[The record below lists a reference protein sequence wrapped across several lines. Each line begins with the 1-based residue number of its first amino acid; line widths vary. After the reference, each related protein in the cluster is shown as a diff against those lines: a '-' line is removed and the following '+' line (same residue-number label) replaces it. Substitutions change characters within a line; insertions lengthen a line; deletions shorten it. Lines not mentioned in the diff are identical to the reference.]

1 MAQIY
6 ISDVPDGT
14 TNILQDNINGRNNE
28 NTLRSNF
35 SGTAFPDTPVAG
47 QHCYRT
53 DTGIEYIYDGTV
65 WVEVAATN
73 TLGLDVAAAK
83 GTLSNLSSRLN
94 VSINPDGT
102 LKDPTTAN
110 VDEFKVSNVTPTYVD
125 ATTFSV
131 PDDLT
136 GIFTAGRILKIT
148 DGAEVKYLSVVSSA
162 FDTVTNVVIDGT
174 ITASISAVDYSLAQY
189 GLPKASETVKG
200 VVELATPEEV
210 LAGTDNERVVTVKDL
225 DYSYATI
232 DSNRIYDGVD
242 LTTKFASEIAGYS
255 DVWAWIKARIT
266 AVDYSGLHVGDY
278 IPFVMNGN
286 TIKAQ
291 IAGIDTYYR
300 TGDVEIGHHIDF
312 ISKDCYPTPVPW
324 NTTDI
329 NNGDETNAAPWMVCN
344 LKNVINTTWY
354 NSLPAA
360 LKAQII
366 EKRAYIETRYTSGS
380 TLTDSTGGAFNDIGK
395 LWVPTEGEVYGT
407 VHWGTKGY
415 SSMQNAE
422 YPIFAASWRNRIK
435 GAGDGGPR
443 CHWWLLSVDGGNST
457 SVCSVSLNGNA
468 YGYLA
473 SYATICAPVCF
484 RIG

>member
-1 MAQIY
+1 MAQTY

-28 NTLRSNF
+28 NTLRSSF

-53 DTGIEYIYDGTV
+53 DTGIEHIYDGTA
-65 WVEVAATN
+65 WIEVAATN

-148 DGAEVKYLSVVSSA
+148 DGAEIKYLSVVSSA

-200 VVELATPEEV
+200 VVELATPDEV
-210 LAGTDNERVVTVKDL
+210 KQGTDNERVVTPAGFKAAFGEFYPTGLTPTYV
-225 DYSYATI
+225 A
-232 DSNRIYDGVD
+232 SN
-242 LTTKFASEIAGYS
+242 KFS
-255 DVWAWIKARIT
+255 V
-266 AVDYSGLHVGDY
+266 
-278 IPFVMNGN
+278 
-286 TIKAQ
+286 
-291 IAGIDTYYR
+291 
-300 TGDVEIGHHIDF
+300 TGDQTAIFTKGRVLKITGTGGVVYAVVSASVYD
-312 ISKDCYPTPVPW
+312 TV
-324 NTTDI
+324 TTITVAGNII
-329 NNGDETNAAPWMVCN
+329 NNGISAVLYAVQQHTSAIWE
-344 LKNVINTTWY
+344 
-354 NSLPAA
+354 
-360 LKAQII
+360 
-366 EKRAYIETRYTSGS
+366 SGS
-380 TLTDSTGGAFNDIGK
+380 NAN
-395 LWVPTEGEVYGT
+395 GEYVKFVDGTMECYLNQTVTNQAINGVYGSLY
-407 VHWGTKGY
+407 VGSRDWVFPC
-415 SSMQNAE
+415 E
-422 YPIFAASWRNRIK
+422 F
-435 GAGDGGPR
+435 
-443 CHWWLLSVDGGNST
+443 SV
-457 SVCSVSLNGNA
+457 
-468 YGYLA
+468 
-473 SYATICAPVCF
+473 APVAINQSKWGSSGSWSSISHPTTTSCALSF
-484 RIG
+484 LDINPRATGTSMVIVSFAIGRWY

>member
-1 MAQIY
+1 MAQTY

-28 NTLRSNF
+28 NTLRSSF

-53 DTGIEYIYDGTV
+53 DTGIEYIYDGAT

-125 ATTFSV
+125 GTTFSV

-136 GIFTAGRILKIT
+136 GIFTEGRILKIT
-148 DGAEVKYLSVVSSA
+148 DGAEIKYISVVSSA

-174 ITASISAVDYSLAQY
+174 ITASITAVDYSLAQY
-189 GLPKASETVKG
+189 GLPLASTTVKG
-200 VVELATPEEV
+200 VVELATGAETT
-210 LAGTDNERVVTVKDL
+210 AGQDATRAVTPSGLEYHPSILISD
-225 DYSYATI
+225 
-232 DSNRIYDGVD
+232 RIYNGVN
-242 LTTKFASEIAGYS
+242 LEVKHAAEIAGYT
-255 DVWAWIKARIT
+255 DVWAWIKARAQAGNFT
-266 AVDYSGLHVGDY
+266 GLHVGDY
-278 IPFVMNGN
+278 IPFSMGGN
-286 TIKAQ
+286 AIKAQ
-291 IAGIDTYYR
+291 IAGIDTYKEY
-300 TGDVEIGHHIDF
+300 GNVAVGHHIDF
-312 ISKDCYPTPVPW
+312 ISSDCYPTQVQW

-329 NNGDETNAAPWMVCN
+329 NNGSAADAAPWMVCN

-354 NSLPAA
+354 GYLPAA
-360 LKAQII
+360 LQAQII
-366 EKRAYIETRYTSGS
+366 EKRLHIETRYTSGS
-380 TLTDSTGGAFNDIGK
+380 TLTDSTSWAWNNIGK
-395 LWVPTEGEVYGT
+395 LWVPSEFEVYGSI
-407 VHWGTKGY
+407 VWGTKGY
-415 SSMQNAE
+415 SQNGSVQ
-422 YPIFAASWRNRIK
+422 YPIFAGNSDKRIK
-435 GAGDGGPR
+435 NQGDGGYR
-443 CHWWLLSVDGGNST
+443 CDWWLLSVRGGSST
-457 SVCSVSLNGNA
+457 YCCDVHTTG
-468 YGYLA
+468 LA
-473 SYATICAPVCF
+473 TYTSASTATSYAPVCF